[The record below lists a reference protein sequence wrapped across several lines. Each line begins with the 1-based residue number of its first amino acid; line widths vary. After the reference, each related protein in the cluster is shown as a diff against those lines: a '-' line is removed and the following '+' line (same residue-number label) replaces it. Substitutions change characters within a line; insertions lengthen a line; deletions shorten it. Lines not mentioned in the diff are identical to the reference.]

1 MVAIRRFAGIA
12 LLGLNLLGGPFA
24 APALADQPQIDRS
37 GRGLDMQLMVR
48 DPSGKGAG
56 RLERGS
62 FDPAGDMAS
71 SNSLPA
77 GSTARVTNPRNGRW
91 AMVRIGRQDE
101 PRDVAQPSLVVGP
114 RVAALLD
121 MPGGDGPNGNGVV
134 RVAPLAV
141 PQADGT
147 IRLGEGT
154 GMPGQQAVIV
164 HPERG

>member
-1 MVAIRRFAGIA
+1 MMAIRRTAGIA
-12 LLGLNLLGGPFA
+12 LLGLNLLGGPLA
-24 APALADQPQIDRS
+24 APALADRPQIDRS
-37 GRGLDMQLMVR
+37 GRALDMQLMVR

-62 FDPAGDMAS
+62 FDPDGDMAL

-91 AMVRIGRQDE
+91 AMVRIGRQGE
-101 PRDVAQPSLVVGP
+101 PRDAEQPVLVAGP
-114 RVAALLD
+114 RVAALLG
-121 MPGGDGPNGNGVV
+121 MSGGDEVV

-154 GMPGQQAVIV
+154 GMSGQQAVIV

>member
-24 APALADQPQIDRS
+24 APALADRPQIDRS
-37 GRGLDMQLMVR
+37 GRGLDMQLLVR

-56 RLERGS
+56 RLERGR

-101 PRDVAQPSLVVGP
+101 PRGMAQPGLVVGP

-121 MPGGDGPNGNGVV
+121 MPGGDGVV